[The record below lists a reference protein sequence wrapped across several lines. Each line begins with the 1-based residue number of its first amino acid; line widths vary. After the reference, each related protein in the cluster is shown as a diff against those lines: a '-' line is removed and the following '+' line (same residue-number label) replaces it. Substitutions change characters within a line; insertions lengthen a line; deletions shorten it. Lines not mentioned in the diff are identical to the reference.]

1 MYDSDNIPFHRLS
14 GLLVL
19 VNGLLGEVPVC
30 PVGASEK
37 TELLDEAVRIV
48 REKKPVQSFPR
59 SQATPLGCQLIS
71 LPSRRFL
78 THFHTRLIKDLW
90 NSSDPYHNNL
100 VLLHTIYIELHLP
113 ISMFLF

>member
-48 REKKPVQSFPR
+48 REKTSASRFPDLR
-59 SQATPLGCQLIS
+59 
-71 LPSRRFL
+71 LP
-78 THFHTRLIKDLW
+78 H
-90 NSSDPYHNNL
+90 
-100 VLLHTIYIELHLP
+100 
-113 ISMFLF
+113 